1 MIFDFCARGELY
13 EIVSGADD
21 GKLEVST
28 TRDYLTQIASGVHFM
43 HSNGFAHRD
52 LSLENV
58 LVTDDNTCKVC
69 DFGLAAVA
77 DQPSNETVGKMFYM
91 APEVL
96 SGSAYDPKKA
106 DVWSLGVMLFI
117 MLFGAPP
124 VESAALT
131 DARFKIIS
139 SKGIRHL
146 IGRWGLTE
154 SVPAEAIDLIEGM
167 IQVDPRRRMSIDLV
181 LAHAFLNANVARPCV
196 VDCVEDCSSKLSTA
210 APASVV
216 AVKENRLASKLQRLF
231 RRSSKRRIMDVSA
244 SQTTVV
250 A

>member
-1 MIFDFCARGELY
+1 M
-13 EIVSGADD
+13 
-21 GKLEVST
+21 KLSAVQPTASST
-28 TRDYLTQIASGVHFM
+28 CPRRATTLHRLPRVCISM

-96 SGSAYDPKKA
+96 SGSSYDPKKA

-124 VESAALT
+124 VESAAPT

-139 SKGIRHL
+139 TKGIRHPHWSM
-146 IGRWGLTE
+146 GPHGQR
-154 SVPAEAIDLIEGM
+154 
-167 IQVDPRRRMSIDLV
+167 PRRSY
-181 LAHAFLNANVARPCV
+181 
-196 VDCVEDCSSKLSTA
+196 
-210 APASVV
+210 
-216 AVKENRLASKLQRLF
+216 
-231 RRSSKRRIMDVSA
+231 
-244 SQTTVV
+244 
-250 A
+250 